1 MALRK
6 LGVVKT
12 IVEAV
17 GMDVGHVWD
26 DLVFLNHTGLILQF
40 TDREDTM
47 RIHRNHEGEQSVLER
62 AINLL
67 KETARLY
74 AMTFADGED
83 FLLSQA
89 DDETLHLEFLGDRG

>member
-12 IVEAV
+12 IVETV
-17 GMDVGHVWD
+17 GMDIGHVWD

-40 TDREDTM
+40 TDQEDTM
-47 RIHRNHEGEQSVLER
+47 RIHRNHEGESSILER
-62 AINLL
+62 AIDLL

-74 AMTFADGED
+74 AMTFLDGED
-83 FLLSQA
+83 FRISQA
-89 DDETLHLEFLGDRG
+89 DDEKLRLEFLGTSR